1 MEIEKAQA
9 SSVEKHMPGVYSW
22 ASAAREPRAAVTS
35 LFQDVTI
42 ESCSGKFLYVC
53 VLWVKVH

>member
-1 MEIEKAQA
+1 MEKLSLEKQ
-9 SSVEKHMPGVYSW
+9 MTGVYSW
-22 ASAAREPRAAVTS
+22 ASAAGEPRAAGVG

-53 VLWVKVH
+53 VPWVKGH